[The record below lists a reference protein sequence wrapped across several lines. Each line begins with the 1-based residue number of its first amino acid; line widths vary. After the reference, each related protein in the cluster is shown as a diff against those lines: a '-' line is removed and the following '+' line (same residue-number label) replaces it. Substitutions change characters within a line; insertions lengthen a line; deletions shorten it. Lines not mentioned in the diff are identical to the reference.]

1 MSRRPPLLS
10 PLDPLAELVT
20 ILATGILRLRKQ
32 QLLAGDANHATH
44 ETSPETLSTRLEVPA
59 KTVLSVHPGLT
70 VPRVPR
76 TRSTK

>member
-1 MSRRPPLLS
+1 MSRRPPFLS
-10 PLDPLAELVT
+10 PLDPLTELAT

-32 QLLAGDANHATH
+32 RLLAGEPVQSPH
-44 ETSPETLSTRLEVPA
+44 ETSPETLAARLEVPA

-70 VPRVPR
+70 VPRVPI

>member
-1 MSRRPPLLS
+1 MSRRPSLLS
-10 PLDPLAELVT
+10 PLDPLAELVA

-32 QLLAGDANHATH
+32 QLLAGEPVQPPH
-44 ETSPETLSTRLEVPA
+44 ETSPETPATRLEVPA

-70 VPRVPR
+70 VPRVST

>member
-10 PLDPLAELVT
+10 PFDPLAELAA

-32 QLLAGDANHATH
+32 HLLAGEPVQPPH
-44 ETSPETLSTRLEVPA
+44 ETSPESSATRLEVPD

-76 TRSTK
+76 MRSTK